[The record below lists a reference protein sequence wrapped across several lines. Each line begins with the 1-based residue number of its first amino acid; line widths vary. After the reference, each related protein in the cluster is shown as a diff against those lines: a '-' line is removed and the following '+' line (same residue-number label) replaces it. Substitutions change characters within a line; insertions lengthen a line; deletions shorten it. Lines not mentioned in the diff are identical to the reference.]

1 MSTQS
6 NGQGSNGNGNK
17 PIVEAVSA
25 GAVDPAGVHIL
36 STEGMIRRPSQSPAT
51 EFIIATEVG
60 ILHRLRHE
68 NPGKTFYP
76 ANERA
81 VCAYMKVTTLPKVH
95 AALRLMQHRIT
106 VAPDIAA
113 RARRSI
119 ERMVA
124 IGGGQTPHTPLSPAP
139 EPAADPGE

>member
-1 MSTQS
+1 M
-6 NGQGSNGNGNK
+6 
-17 PIVEAVSA
+17 VDAVSA
-25 GAVDPAGVHIL
+25 GAIDAAAVQIL
-36 STEGMIRRPSQSPAT
+36 STEGMIRRPRQSPAT

-60 ILHRLRHE
+60 ILHRLRRE

-76 ANERA
+76 ANARA

-106 VAPDIAA
+106 VDPEIAR
-113 RARRSI
+113 RARGAI

-124 IGGGQTPHTPLSPAP
+124 IGGQTPHTPLSPAP